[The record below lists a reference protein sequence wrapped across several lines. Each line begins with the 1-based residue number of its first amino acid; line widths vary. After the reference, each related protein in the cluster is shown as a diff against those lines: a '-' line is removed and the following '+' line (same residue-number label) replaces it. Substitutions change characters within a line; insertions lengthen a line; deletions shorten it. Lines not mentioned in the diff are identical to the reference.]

1 MFCMEK
7 YRANGTRC
15 TPLRVQQNTD
25 DQLFSIQDFY
35 KRDQEILRFFLSK
48 KNWVIIWK
56 NNLILPNILYK
67 NKSQKGQR
75 NKCKQ

>member
-25 DQLFSIQDFY
+25 DQLFSIQDLY

-56 NNLILPNILYK
+56 NKSILPNILYK

>member
-1 MFCMEK
+1 MAHC
-7 YRANGTRC
+7 C

-25 DQLFSIQDFY
+25 DQLFSIQDLY
-35 KRDQEILRFFLSK
+35 TRDQEILRLFLSK

>member
-25 DQLFSIQDFY
+25 DQLFSIQDLY